1 MIVKDLTKTGCRDKK
16 NNLVIKKGDR
26 IRWKTLSQEIWT
38 GVVREID
45 NNVAIVKTMK
55 GVQSIEL

>member
-1 MIVKDLTKTGCRDKK
+1 MMVKDLTKTGCKDKK
-16 NNLVIKKGDR
+16 NNIVIKKGDR

-38 GVVREID
+38 GVVREIND
-45 NNVAIVKTMK
+45 NVVLVKTMK